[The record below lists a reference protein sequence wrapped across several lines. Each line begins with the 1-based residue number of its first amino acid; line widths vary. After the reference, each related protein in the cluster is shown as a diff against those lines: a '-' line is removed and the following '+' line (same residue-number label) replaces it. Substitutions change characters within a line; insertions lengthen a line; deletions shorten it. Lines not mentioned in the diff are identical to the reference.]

1 MLYKAYTSSGSYLK
15 DEGAYYIDSPFLSI
29 DKLVDVM
36 CNSVPLD
43 SFSFQ
48 ELIDL
53 SETLIHFLGYESID
67 YQMKITDFLVQL
79 FLIFIKENN
88 CEVDSELKCYSRKF
102 IHVTLKDVFTEERN
116 KLFLQHSYLFDYF
129 NVIDVTL
136 QYSFDDRIPYEYIYP
151 SNLHELFPKIKRY
164 VIDTCYYPLKKY
176 IQIKSTDIHYTLL
189 YKEYKRQYYEKYYPE
204 AYYIYENEH
213 PEIEANKI
221 EEGQVYIYPMNN
233 HGDNESIEKD
243 KEEIHHEIIDI
254 DIDEEIRN
262 EKEEEKPD
270 LYIESLSD
278 YSREYNEEMIKK
290 EKKDSPI
297 DDEII
302 HSFCYF
308 IFVDDNEII
317 DRQHPILYE
326 TDVESN
332 DILLY
337 ILNLPICKQLKKIE
351 ITDNESQF
359 LLQLKIPPLLL
370 LLKDSLY
377 SSLEIFN
384 ISQFI
389 NTRMYPEYI
398 QLFKEIIK
406 THVFPNVTTLYI
418 DSDVIQDYDIN
429 VIQDIVSLITRDRF
443 PKLHIYSLLPFN
455 EHFYDENDSI
465 LSKMHI
471 LVPTSLLD
479 LIDTIQLLTNDYL
492 EEFPNNKNIYNN
504 LIVSKKQ
511 HNINI
516 KANINIHTFIS
527 TWKQLYDNGL
537 LTIGNIIYDFSEI
550 DYNPSDY
557 SLIDLSVYPFK
568 SLTIRINSFSYEE
581 LESVEKIYM
590 NMNYQDLQKLTI
602 DFWDRYQEEEYD
614 VVEFINKYFSFL
626 CKGNY
631 NTVTSL
637 AIIFHMNIEEELE
650 ESDDSEIYDMN
661 KFNDYENIEKKL
673 EQLYE
678 SDIHTLNDIIY
689 PFFSLFSDNIKEFK
703 IDGHLVRN
711 SIFLTE
717 KYISL
722 PFWSNIQHLSL
733 DLIGNGKKKI
743 LNSLTHFFKNKKLRN
758 LISLKFDYGHHFELS
773 SFLEFIE
780 GFTLNSSFSLPFPD
794 TFKEPI
800 SYNVF
805 NFFPSFLYFLHK
817 PITYIRM
824 KDSII
829 EYEENKNE
837 NDLYDQYIY
846 NQLQQNYCKNIID
859 LNLCIDESSVISN
872 IIDLIINNHFCYLR
886 NLSVLFNDN
895 DTYTK
900 YSSLINNYK
909 EKYNPNLNI
918 TYHNRQIDDYD

>member
-1 MLYKAYTSSGSYLK
+1 MSQETHLYVHKKRKCDNLGLLSARSDEISHINLIFQDERKISIPLSFLKNYQNSMLYKAYTSSESYLE

-53 SETLIHFLGYESID
+53 NETLTHFLGYESID

-79 FLIFIKENN
+79 FLTFIEENN
-88 CEVDSELKCYSRKF
+88 Y
-102 IHVTLKDVFTEERN
+102 VFTEERN

-136 QYSFDDRIPYEYIYP
+136 QYDFDDRIPYEYIYP
-151 SNLHELFPKIKRY
+151 SNLHDLFPKIKRY
-164 VIDTCYYPLKKY
+164 VIDGIFSYIHKFITYLACYYPLKNY
-176 IQIKSTDIHYTLL
+176 IQIKSTDIHYIPL
-189 YKEYKRQYYEKYYPE
+189 YKEYKRQYYEK
-204 AYYIYENEH
+204 
-213 PEIEANKI
+213 
-221 EEGQVYIYPMNN
+221 
-233 HGDNESIEKD
+233 DNESIEKEE
-243 KEEIHHEIIDI
+243 KENFHDEIIDI

-270 LYIESLSD
+270 IYIESLSD

-290 EKKDSPI
+290 EKNDSPI
-297 DDEII
+297 DDKII
-302 HSFCYF
+302 YSLYYF

-317 DRQHPILYE
+317 DRHHPILY
-326 TDVESN
+326 DRDFESN
-332 DILLY
+332 DILFY
-337 ILNLPICKQLKKIE
+337 ILNLPICMQLKNIKI
-351 ITDNESQF
+351 NFYKLKF
-359 LLQLKIPPLLL
+359 LLQLEIPSLLL
-370 LLKDSLY
+370 FLKDSLY

-384 ISQFI
+384 ISQ
-389 NTRMYPEYI
+389 
-398 QLFKEIIK
+398 LCD
-406 THVFPNVTTLYI
+406 LY
-418 DSDVIQDYDIN
+418 
-429 VIQDIVSLITRDRF
+429 
-443 PKLHIYSLLPFN
+443 
-455 EHFYDENDSI
+455 
-465 LSKMHI
+465 
-471 LVPTSLLD
+471 
-479 LIDTIQLLTNDYL
+479 
-492 EEFPNNKNIYNN
+492 NK
-504 LIVSKKQ
+504 
-511 HNINI
+511 
-516 KANINIHTFIS
+516 
-527 TWKQLYDNGL
+527 
-537 LTIGNIIYDFSEI
+537 
-550 DYNPSDY
+550 
-557 SLIDLSVYPFK
+557 
-568 SLTIRINSFSYEE
+568 
-581 LESVEKIYM
+581 
-590 NMNYQDLQKLTI
+590 
-602 DFWDRYQEEEYD
+602 EYD

-637 AIIFHMNIEEELE
+637 AINFHMDIEEELE
-650 ESDDSEIYDMN
+650 ETDDSEIYDTN
-661 KFNDYENIEKKL
+661 KSNDYKHIEKKL
-673 EQLYE
+673 EQLCE

-689 PFFSLFSDNIKEFK
+689 HFFSLFSDNIKEFK
-703 IDGHLVRN
+703 IDGHFVRN

-733 DLIGNGKKKI
+733 DLIGDGKKKI

-780 GFTLNSSFSLPFPD
+780 GFTLNSSFSLPFLD

-817 PITYIRM
+817 PITYICM

-829 EYEENKNE
+829 KYEENENE
-837 NDLYDQYIY
+837 NDLNDQYIY

-859 LNLCIDESSVISN
+859 LNLCIDESSIISN

-886 NLSVLFNDN
+886 NLSLLFYDN

>member
-1 MLYKAYTSSGSYLK
+1 MSQETHLYVHKKRKCDNLGLLSAKSDEISHINFIFQDERKISIPLSFLKNYQNSMLYKAYTSSESYLE

-67 YQMKITDFLVQL
+67 YQMKITDFLVKL
-79 FLIFIKENN
+79 FLTFIEENN
-88 CEVDSELKCYSRKF
+88 CEVDSEIKCYSRKF
-102 IHVTLKDVFTEERN
+102 IRVTLKDVFTEERN

-129 NVIDVTL
+129 NVIDVIL
-136 QYSFDDRIPYEYIYP
+136 DYDFDDRIPYEYIYP

-164 VIDTCYYPLKKY
+164 VIEACYYPLKKY
-176 IQIKSTDIHYTLL
+176 IQIKSTDIHYIPL
-189 YKEYKRQYYEKYYPE
+189 YKEYKRQYYEKKKK
-204 AYYIYENEH
+204 
-213 PEIEANKI
+213 KI
-221 EEGQVYIYPMNN
+221 EEGQVHIYPMNN
-233 HGDNESIEKD
+233 HGDNESIEEEEE
-243 KEEIHHEIIDI
+243 KEEIHDEIIDI

-270 LYIESLSD
+270 IYIESLSD

-290 EKKDSPI
+290 KKMDSPI

-302 HSFCYF
+302 HSLYYF

-317 DRQHPILYE
+317 DRHHPILYE
-326 TDVESN
+326 RDFESN
-332 DILLY
+332 DILFY
-337 ILNLPICKQLKKIE
+337 ILNLPICKQLKNIKI
-351 ITDNESQF
+351 NFYKLKF
-359 LLQLKIPPLLL
+359 LLQLEIPPLLL
-370 LLKDSLY
+370 FLKDSLY

-384 ISQFI
+384 ISQ
-389 NTRMYPEYI
+389 
-398 QLFKEIIK
+398 LCD
-406 THVFPNVTTLYI
+406 LY
-418 DSDVIQDYDIN
+418 
-429 VIQDIVSLITRDRF
+429 
-443 PKLHIYSLLPFN
+443 
-455 EHFYDENDSI
+455 
-465 LSKMHI
+465 
-471 LVPTSLLD
+471 
-479 LIDTIQLLTNDYL
+479 
-492 EEFPNNKNIYNN
+492 NK
-504 LIVSKKQ
+504 
-511 HNINI
+511 
-516 KANINIHTFIS
+516 
-527 TWKQLYDNGL
+527 
-537 LTIGNIIYDFSEI
+537 
-550 DYNPSDY
+550 
-557 SLIDLSVYPFK
+557 
-568 SLTIRINSFSYEE
+568 
-581 LESVEKIYM
+581 
-590 NMNYQDLQKLTI
+590 
-602 DFWDRYQEEEYD
+602 EYD

-637 AIIFHMNIEEELE
+637 TIIFHMNIEEELE

-689 PFFSLFSDNIKEFK
+689 QFFSLFSDNIKEFK
-703 IDGHLVRN
+703 IDVG
-711 SIFLTE
+711 
-717 KYISL
+717 
-722 PFWSNIQHLSL
+722 
-733 DLIGNGKKKI
+733 DGKKKI
-743 LNSLTHFFKNKKLRN
+743 LNSLTHFFKNEKLRN
-758 LISLKFDYGHHFELS
+758 LISLKFNYGHHFELS

-780 GFTLNSSFSLPFPD
+780 GFTLNSSFSLPFLD
-794 TFKEPI
+794 TFKEPT

-829 EYEENKNE
+829 EYEENKDE

-859 LNLCIDESSVISN
+859 LNL
-872 IIDLIINNHFCYLR
+872 Y
-886 NLSVLFNDN
+886 N

-900 YSSLINNYK
+900 YSSFINNYK

>member
-1 MLYKAYTSSGSYLK
+1 MSQETHLYVHKKRKCDNLGLLSAKSDEISHINLIFQDERKITYTSSGSYLK

-29 DKLVDVM
+29 DKLMDVM

-53 SETLIHFLGYESID
+53 NETLTHFLGYESID
-67 YQMKITDFLVQL
+67 YQMKITDFLVKL
-79 FLIFIKENN
+79 FLTFIEENY
-88 CEVDSELKCYSRKF
+88 CEVDSEIKCYSRKF

-116 KLFLQHSYLFDYF
+116 KLFLQHSYLFEYF
-129 NVIDVTL
+129 NVIDVIL
-136 QYSFDDRIPYEYIYP
+136 DYSFDDRIPYEYIYP

-164 VIDTCYYPLKKY
+164 VIEACYYPLKKY
-176 IQIKSTDIHYTLL
+176 IQIKPTDIHYTLL

-204 AYYIYENEH
+204 AYYIYKDEH

-221 EEGQVYIYPMNN
+221 KEGQVHIYPMNN
-233 HGDNESIEKD
+233 HGDNESIEKEE
-243 KEEIHHEIIDI
+243 KEIHHEIIDI

-297 DDEII
+297 DDKII
-302 HSFCYF
+302 YSLYYF

-317 DRQHPILYE
+317 DRQHPILY
-326 TDVESN
+326 DRDFESN
-332 DILLY
+332 DILFY
-337 ILNLPICKQLKKIE
+337 ILNLPICKQLKNIKI
-351 ITDNESQF
+351 NFYKLKF
-359 LLQLKIPPLLL
+359 LLQLEIPSLLL
-370 LLKDSLY
+370 FLKDSLY

-384 ISQFI
+384 ISQ
-389 NTRMYPEYI
+389 
-398 QLFKEIIK
+398 LCD
-406 THVFPNVTTLYI
+406 LY
-418 DSDVIQDYDIN
+418 
-429 VIQDIVSLITRDRF
+429 
-443 PKLHIYSLLPFN
+443 
-455 EHFYDENDSI
+455 
-465 LSKMHI
+465 
-471 LVPTSLLD
+471 
-479 LIDTIQLLTNDYL
+479 
-492 EEFPNNKNIYNN
+492 NK
-504 LIVSKKQ
+504 
-511 HNINI
+511 
-516 KANINIHTFIS
+516 
-527 TWKQLYDNGL
+527 
-537 LTIGNIIYDFSEI
+537 
-550 DYNPSDY
+550 
-557 SLIDLSVYPFK
+557 
-568 SLTIRINSFSYEE
+568 
-581 LESVEKIYM
+581 
-590 NMNYQDLQKLTI
+590 
-602 DFWDRYQEEEYD
+602 EYD

-637 AIIFHMNIEEELE
+637 AISFHMDIEEELE
-650 ESDDSEIYDMN
+650 ELNELEIHDTN
-661 KFNDYENIEKKL
+661 KSNDYEHIEKKL
-673 EQLYE
+673 EQLCE

-689 PFFSLFSDNIKEFK
+689 QFFSLFSDNIKEFK
-703 IDGHLVRN
+703 IDVC
-711 SIFLTE
+711 
-717 KYISL
+717 
-722 PFWSNIQHLSL
+722 
-733 DLIGNGKKKI
+733 DGKKKI

-758 LISLKFDYGHHFELS
+758 LISLKFNYGHHFELS

-780 GFTLNSSFSLPFPD
+780 GFTLNSSFSLPFLD
-794 TFKEPI
+794 TFKEPT

-829 EYEENKNE
+829 EYEENKDE

-872 IIDLIINNHFCYLR
+872 IIYLIINNHFCYLR
-886 NLSVLFNDN
+886 NLSLLFYDN